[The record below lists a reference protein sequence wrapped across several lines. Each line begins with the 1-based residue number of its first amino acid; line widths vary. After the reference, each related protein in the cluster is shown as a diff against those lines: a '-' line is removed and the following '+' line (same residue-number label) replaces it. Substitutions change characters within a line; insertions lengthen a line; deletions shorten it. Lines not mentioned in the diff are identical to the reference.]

1 MTTAART
8 ALPFDLGHVDA
19 RTAPEVIAE
28 ILAGEHRGRI
38 IGNLNLHGLYM
49 AQTDEHFHRFCEQAD
64 TVLIDGWPI
73 LALARGTSTTSPLTP
88 EHRIGSTDWL
98 FPLIENDEPL
108 VVVAVGG
115 TAESSAAAAED
126 VGARTTRMTWLAY
139 DGFDQRWRGC
149 GEEQP
154 LTESLARA
162 DLVLVGMG
170 MPRQERWILEHRAL
184 APRAAFA
191 NVGGCLDYLAGTQT
205 LAPRWMGAL
214 GVEWL
219 FRLARDP
226 RRLAARY
233 LLEPLQLLRIVLSGR
248 KRSKRA
254 PDPCDTARSTGRLST
269 GATPR

>member
-1 MTTAART
+1 MTAAART

-19 RTAPEVIAE
+19 RTAPEMIAE

-49 AQTDEHFHRFCEQAD
+49 AQTDEHFRRFCDQAD

-73 LALARGTSTTSPLTP
+73 LALARGTAVDSPLTP
-88 EHRIGSTDWL
+88 QHRIGSTDWL

-115 TAESSAAAAED
+115 TPESSAAAAEA
-126 VGARTTRMTWLAY
+126 VAARTSRMTWLAY
-139 DGFDQRWRGC
+139 DGFDQQWHGT
-149 GEEQP
+149 GEEWP
-154 LTESLARA
+154 LAESLARA

-170 MPRQERWILEHRAL
+170 MPRQERWILENREL

-191 NVGGCLDYLAGTQT
+191 NVGGCLDYIAGTQA

-248 KRSKRA
+248 SRAKRT
-254 PDPCDTARSTGRLST
+254 PGPCDSPRPSGRVSTGV
-269 GATPR
+269 GPH